1 MWKSLKQILVFSFT
15 GSHWC
20 YGGECHNIHRAIIHE
35 SMSRRFYEPMIH
47 ILQNMYNAFTLKIYD
62 HVRISNLIH
71 QQRFPDIY
79 KIWPDWIKRNQ
90 HRKHCFMT
98 WNQRTHGRHSL
109 SDTVRLLHIL
119 LESQESVISRLVDY
133 IPVPILPMSSC
144 SGSADN
150 IRTRPFETNPAHSL
164 GMTWCAPS
172 KQGTNSTSQEQTKF
186 TNPTCPISHNTPPL
200 TRNVHI
206 FVPRYTVGYGTGA
219 LWDVWDWFIMHM
231 CLLYLCCG
239 LSMSSFRVISVAL
252 EVMTRKIHG
261 YVIDIILLQPGNIW
275 INQPYASMHD
285 ITTTKYPQRIRIHWH
300 VKRKT
305 TTTTTNTTYKTSCGH
320 DFEIPYISNRTPFI
334 NMD

>member
-1 MWKSLKQILVFSFT
+1 MIDIRLRTQVYVNIGRFVARLRSVEKAKVASFLIQEIAIFHFFPVQQLARKISQFCCPAVYRWTWYRSFCWLRVSWLGTDLEMWKSLKQILVFSFT

-206 FVPRYTVGYGTGA
+206 FVPRYTVRYGTGA
-219 LWDVWDWFIMHM
+219 L
-231 CLLYLCCG
+231 
-239 LSMSSFRVISVAL
+239 
-252 EVMTRKIHG
+252 
-261 YVIDIILLQPGNIW
+261 
-275 INQPYASMHD
+275 
-285 ITTTKYPQRIRIHWH
+285 
-300 VKRKT
+300 
-305 TTTTTNTTYKTSCGH
+305 
-320 DFEIPYISNRTPFI
+320 
-334 NMD
+334 